1 MYIKMIE
8 IRTFEL
14 KNKLGLHARV
24 AAKLVGAARGF
35 KSRIVLERE
44 GREVNGKSL
53 LGILTLACPQ
63 GSRVTVRAEGVD
75 ALQAIENLGE
85 LFESKFGE
93 S

>member
-1 MYIKMIE
+1 MVI

-24 AAKLVGAARGF
+24 AAKLVSVARGF
-35 KSRIVLERE
+35 KSKIFLERD

-63 GSRVTVRAEGVD
+63 GSRVTVRVEGVD
-75 ALQAIENLGE
+75 ALEAIDHLEQ
-85 LFESKFGE
+85 LFEGKFGE
-93 S
+93 T